1 MQNFDTVVDPVTYIL
16 CEQIAQ
22 YANTTKKRFK
32 HTVRQCGS
40 PVSSFTWN
48 TGPRSP
54 DAIHD
59 MNTLTCTKLSAGI
72 RKNYNLFFKL
82 WPIITQL

>member
-1 MQNFDTVVDPVTYIL
+1 MQNFDTVVEPVTYIL

-22 YANTTKKRFK
+22 YAHTSKK
-32 HTVRQCGS
+32 GS
-40 PVSSFTWN
+40 NIQLDNVDRLFPLLREIQV
-48 TGPRSP
+48 PRSP

-59 MNTLTCTKLSAGI
+59 MNTLRCTKLSAGI
-72 RKNYNLFFKL
+72 RKNYNLLFKL